1 MAQFENLINPTTSY
15 DTVEGNGTPVVP
27 RLILNFSG
35 IDFTVVD
42 DAGNSRT
49 NVILPAMVHIAGSTM
64 TGNLIL
70 NGDPTLPLQAAT
82 KEYVDSLA
90 AGLSPRTSCR
100 VATTGALTV
109 IYNNGA
115 AGVGATLTNNG
126 AQAALSIDSVSLS
139 VNDRVLVK
147 DQASQ
152 FQNGIYTVTDV
163 GSGAT
168 NWVMTRATD
177 YDQASPS
184 EVSAGSYT
192 VISAG
197 TVNAAGLWVETGP
210 GPFVIGTTA
219 IIFSLFNSAANL
231 SAAAPITLTGNVI
244 GITTPLAATYGG
256 TGVANSNTIT
266 LGGNISTA
274 GNFTTSGANPLTF
287 TTTGATNVTLPTTG
301 TLVNTAV
308 TTLSSLSTVNTITS
322 GTWAATILSP
332 IYGGTGINNGTA
344 TITLGASFSTTGANT
359 LNFTTTGNT
368 SLTLPTSG
376 TLMVGSNNL
385 SELTNTTTARANLGL
400 GTAATH
406 AATDFLLAAN
416 NLSDV
421 VSVATSRTN
430 LGLGTMATQNAN
442 AVAITGGT
450 LSGVT
455 ITSPKIVTG
464 LLDAN
469 GNMMVAFL
477 PTIGSV
483 NYLTISNGDAANGVD
498 LIATGSDTNIN
509 INLEAKGTGKIIAFC
524 PTDSNVMAL
533 IPNSGTHQFPLYFDI
548 PIITTGRTAT
558 FRDLDGTVA
567 YTESSLQT
575 TNNLSDLTNT
585 ATARANLGVDVGL
598 YQVVRQVFTSSGTYT
613 PTTGM
618 VYCIM
623 ECWGAAAAGGSMAG
637 SISFSGGSGGGGT
650 GGYSR
655 HLATSS
661 DVGASKTVT
670 IGAGGTAG
678 AAGNHDGNPG
688 GDTSIGSLCI
698 AKGGK
703 GGGGNPGN
711 GGGSGGEG
719 GDPGTGNIIAAPGQS
734 GFTGNGSSLTQ
745 YALGGNGASS
755 PIGGGGIS
763 EVTAT
768 SQVGSNGDGF
778 NGAGSGGAVSGLA
791 TNVTGGLGT
800 NGYALVTEYIKRG

>member
-49 NVILPAMVHIAGSTM
+49 NVILPPMVHIAGSTM

-70 NGDPTLPLQAAT
+70 NGDPVLPLQAAT

-100 VATTGALTV
+100 VATTTALTV

-244 GITTPLAATYGG
+244 GLTTPLAATYGG
-256 TGVANSNTIT
+256 TGVSNSNTIT

-274 GNFTTSGANPLTF
+274 GNFTTSGASPLTF

-308 TTLSSLSTVNTITS
+308 TTLSNLASIGTITTGVWN
-322 GTWAATILSP
+322 GTLISP
-332 IYGGTGINNGTA
+332 TYGGTGINNGSS
-344 TITLGASFSTTGANT
+344 TITLGGNLTLSGA
-359 LNFTTTGNT
+359 FTTNLTVTGNT
-368 SLTLPTSG
+368 TLTLPTSG

-430 LGLGTMATQNAN
+430 LGLGTMAVQNAN

-455 ITSPKIVTG
+455 ITSPKIVNG

-469 GNMMVAFL
+469 GNNMILFA
-477 PTIGSV
+477 PEAAAV
-483 NYLTISNGDAANGVD
+483 NYFVMQNTSTGLIPNIIVSGTDANIDFG
-498 LIATGSDTNIN
+498 IA
-509 INLEAKGTGKIIAFC
+509 AKGTGSVLAYSLGGTNVLGLVPNGNTNTFGIFLNI
-524 PTDSNVMAL
+524 PTITTNRTVNFQDASGTMAL
-533 IPNSGTHQFPLYFDI
+533 V
-548 PIITTGRTAT
+548 AT
-558 FRDLDGTVA
+558 
-567 YTESSLQT
+567 SLQT
-575 TNNLSDLTNT
+575 ANNLSDLTNA

-598 YQVVRQVFTSSGTYT
+598 YQLNIQTFTSSGTYT
-613 PTTGM
+613 PTANM
-618 VYCIM
+618 VYCVI
-623 ECWGAAAAGGSMAG
+623 ECWGGGAAGGSMAG
-637 SISFSGGSGGGGT
+637 SLSFSGGSGGGGA
-650 GGYSR
+650 GGYSK
-655 HLATSS
+655 HVANAAEI
-661 DVGASKTVT
+661 GASKTVT
-670 IGAGGTAG
+670 IGAGGAAG
-678 AAGNHDGNPG
+678 AAGNNNGNDGG
-688 GDTSIGSLCI
+688 TTSVGSLCI
-698 AKGGK
+698 ANGGK

-711 GGGSGGEG
+711 GGGLGGAG
-719 GDPGTGNIIAAPGQS
+719 GSPGTGNAITGTGQS
-734 GFTGNGSSLTQ
+734 GFSGNGSSLAQ
-745 YALGGNGASS
+745 YALAGNGANS
-755 PIGGGGIS
+755 PIGQGGIS

-768 SQVGSNGDGF
+768 LQI
-778 NGAGSGGAVSGLA
+778 
-791 TNVTGGLGT
+791 GT
-800 NGYALVTEYIKRG
+800 NGSGYAAGGGGAAISGVALNTTGGVGTKGLVSIIEYIKRG